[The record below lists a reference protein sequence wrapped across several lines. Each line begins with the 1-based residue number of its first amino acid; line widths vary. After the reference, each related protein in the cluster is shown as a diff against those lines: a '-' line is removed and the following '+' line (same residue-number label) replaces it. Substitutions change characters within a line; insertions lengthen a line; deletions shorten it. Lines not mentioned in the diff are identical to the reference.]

1 MGGARKPPEELC
13 SPLASGSPGHKPK
26 NPLCFWGMFPFK
38 LNFTASGSPNPAS
51 SQRGS
56 GFTVPQKCPG
66 LEAGEGPFRQRQTFF
81 YSLGYL
87 FQSWVLRL
95 GTRSQWAERSHGTE
109 GGLGLQNSRS
119 VESLMGHLGW
129 L

>member
-1 MGGARKPPEELC
+1 MGCARKPPEELC

-66 LEAGEGPFRQRQTFF
+66 LEAGEGPFRAETNFF
-81 YSLGYL
+81 LQPWVPFSELG
-87 FQSWVLRL
+87 
-95 GTRSQWAERSHGTE
+95 AETWDQVTVG
-109 GGLGLQNSRS
+109 
-119 VESLMGHLGW
+119 
-129 L
+129 